1 MYARALCGE
10 AVRFNATRLPS
21 PVFGVIPQV
30 TVSLFCWVS
39 GAFVCY
45 FAIGALQR
53 AAHLPIQAI
62 GGGALLCNFAVR
74 HAHRTP

>member
-1 MYARALCGE
+1 
-10 AVRFNATRLPS
+10 V
-21 PVFGVIPQV
+21 QV
-30 TVSLFCWVS
+30 AVSLFCWLS
-39 GAFVCY
+39 GAVVCY